1 MSNTSKGRAEKG
13 SKYWVQHFANTK
25 NIEILNDNIHKEDP
39 SINGLVWLSPLESKN
54 FEELRTGGIPSIKP
68 DDITFWPSQ
77 GPWWDAI
84 ATFDN
89 EGILLVEAK
98 AHPGETKSRCAAK
111 NPDSIKKIKSAL
123 QSTHKALAPE
133 QVYDE
138 RIWFS
143 SHYQLANRLAFLYHL
158 SKQGKN
164 VRLLLLNFVDDPTHI
179 PTRKENWHAHY
190 EKKIWTEMLGSS
202 TAPKNVLN
210 IYLDVKDIKR

>member
-1 MSNTSKGRAEKG
+1 MSNTSNGLAEKG
-13 SKYWVQHFANTK
+13 SKHWMQHFVNTK
-25 NIEILNDNIHKEDP
+25 DVKILNDNIHKEDP

-54 FEELRTGGIPSIKP
+54 YEELRTGGIPSIKP
-68 DDITFWPSQ
+68 VDMTFWPHQ
-77 GPWWDAI
+77 GPWWDAV
-84 ATFDN
+84 ASFDD
-89 EGILLVEAK
+89 EGIILVEAK
-98 AHPGETKSRCAAK
+98 AHLGEIRSRCAAK
-111 NPDSIKKIKSAL
+111 NPDSIEKIKSAL
-123 QSTHKALAPE
+123 QNTHKALAPE

-138 RIWFS
+138 KIWFS
-143 SHYQLANRLAFLYHL
+143 SYYQLANRLAFLYHL

-190 EKKIWTEMLGSS
+190 EKKICTEMLGSS